1 MARITKLATGTVTLT
16 TGTLSLIVISTAA
29 AGAAAEKVRPLRLEI
44 SQKGTTTLQMIDG
57 EMATRDTAVTVT
69 ATATTPKNIQ
79 PIGGAVSGLTG
90 NTAPVGGTARSGTN
104 CSVDS
109 GGTFVDVW
117 PFAFANLN
125 GYLWVPTP
133 EEMIVV
139 PASTIFVVRFL
150 TVPTTLT
157 GWNISM
163 ILAED

>member
-1 MARITKLATGTVTLT
+1 MRITKLATGTVTLT

-29 AGAAAEKVRPLRLEI
+29 AGSAAEKVIPLRLEI

-57 EMATRDTAVTVT
+57 EMATRDNAATVT
-69 ATATTPKNIQ
+69 ASATTPKNVQ
-79 PIGGAVSGLTG
+79 PLGGPASGLTG
-90 NTAPVGGTARSGTN
+90 NTAPVGGAGRSGTN

-109 GGTFVDVW
+109 NGTFVDVW
-117 PFAFANLN
+117 PFAFANTN

-133 EEMIVV
+133 EERIVI
-139 PASTIFVVRFL
+139 PASTFFVVRFL

-163 ILAED
+163 ILGED